1 MQFAILNHDKPG
13 ALDLRMEVRE
23 THLAYLRTAGDR
35 LMTAGP
41 ILGED
46 GKTPIGSLLIIEA
59 DDLDAARAFAADD
72 PYAKA
77 GLLASVDIRP
87 WKWVV
92 GNPGA

>member
-41 ILGED
+41 ILDED

-77 GLLASVDIRP
+77 GLFASSTVWP
-87 WKWVV
+87 WRLVFPEK
-92 GNPGA
+92 